1 MLSFESIFFGKIMSR
16 RYKGSIQKKEDLLWY
31 SKNKKDF
38 DKALRRFWVSK
49 VLDWKEVY
57 SRTGNLKELYFTRGQ
72 GMWPITYVITKRIK
86 SAQTKYLCSIRAD
99 WNDYQPIIYYDP
111 AFDTVEE
118 AKEYVKYLMLMKETY
133 GVLNYNII
141 TNKPLFRKICE
152 EVLGKII

>member
-1 MLSFESIFFGKIMSR
+1 MRAFFFGEIMGR

-49 VLDWKEVY
+49 VLDWQEVY

-72 GMWPITYVITKRIK
+72 GQWSMKYVIKKRIK
-86 SAQTKYLCSIRAD
+86 SAQTKYLCSIEAD
-99 WNDYQPIIYYDP
+99 WDDYCPIVHFDP

-118 AKEYVKYLMLMKETY
+118 AKEYVKYLMLMRETY